1 MQEQPS
7 SPETT
12 KAGTPQNETL
22 DERLMRL
29 SREGHPSG
37 EKFVTGTNLGP
48 FTIFSIPSFG
58 TGKNEEPQTE

>member
-1 MQEQPS
+1 MQEQEQPS

-29 SREGHPSG
+29 SKEGHPSG
-37 EKFVTGTNLGP
+37 DFVTGKNLGP

-58 TGKNEEPQTE
+58 SGKNEGK

>member
-1 MQEQPS
+1 VADKTQDGQH

-12 KAGTPQNETL
+12 RTGTPQSETL

-37 EKFVTGTNLGP
+37 DFVTGTNLGP
-48 FTIFSIPSFG
+48 LTIFSIPSFG
-58 TGKNEEPQTE
+58 SGRNEGK